1 MRVLYDYV
9 ATEKGV
15 LSLRAGEVCELVE
28 NKDQGWVSMKTAAGQ
43 VASLSLSRS
52 LSLSLSRLLSFSCSL
67 SLSLARSLSLA
78 LLRSLSL
85 SLGPGL
91 GQHEDGSPKTVTLH
105 LQPYTQ
111 TLNPKP

>member
-43 VASLSLSRS
+43 VASLSR
-52 LSLSLSRLLSFSCSL
+52 SL

-91 GQHEDGSPKTVTLH
+91 GQHEDGSLKTVTLH
-105 LQPYTQ
+105 LQP
-111 TLNPKP
+111 